1 MADAFLLAEVLCLV
15 EFPYREGL
23 GAGGDSDCVVAERV
37 MGDLQKERRVD
48 ASGEGDGDRSELL
61 KILLEGIELCVLFC
75 RSGEFI
81 WHVDPSVRGCHSKG
95 SK

>member
-15 EFPYREGL
+15 EFPYREGF
-23 GAGGDSDCVVAERV
+23 GAGGDGDCVVAERV